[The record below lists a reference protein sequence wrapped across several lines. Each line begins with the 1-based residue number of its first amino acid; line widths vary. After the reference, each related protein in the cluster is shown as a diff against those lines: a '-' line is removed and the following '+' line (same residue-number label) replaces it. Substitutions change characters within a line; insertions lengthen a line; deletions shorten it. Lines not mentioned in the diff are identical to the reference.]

1 VIFEFDRNKS
11 DLNLQKHG
19 IDFISAQRL
28 WENKIV
34 QLKVTEL
41 PEERYLNFG
50 VLDGKHWTAVVTY
63 RGTNVRIISVRR
75 SAKKEVEYYEENVI
89 KR

>member
-1 VIFEFDRNKS
+1 MIFEFDRNKS

-19 IDFISAQRL
+19 IDFISAQKL

-63 RGTNVRIISVRR
+63 RGTNIRIISVRR
-75 SAKKEVEYYEENVI
+75 SAKKEVEYYENVI
-89 KR
+89 K

>member
-11 DLNLQKHG
+11 NLNLQKHG
-19 IDFISAQRL
+19 IDFISAQKL

-50 VLDGKHWTAVVTY
+50 VLEGKHWTAVITY
-63 RGTNVRIISVRR
+63 RGTNIRIISVRR
-75 SAKKEVEYYEENVI
+75 SAKKEVEYYENVI
-89 KR
+89 K

>member
-1 VIFEFDRNKS
+1 MVFEFDRKKS

-19 IDFISAQRL
+19 IDFVSAQKL
-28 WENKIV
+28 WKNKIV
-34 QLKVTEL
+34 QLKVTEF

-50 VLDGKHWTAVVTY
+50 VLDGKHWTAVITY
-63 RGTNVRIISVRR
+63 RGTNIRIISVRR
-75 SAKKEVEYYEENVI
+75 AAKKEAEYYENAI

>member
-1 VIFEFDRNKS
+1 MIFEFDRNKS

-28 WENKIV
+28 WENKVV

-41 PEERYLNFG
+41 PEERYFNFG

-63 RGTNVRIISVRR
+63 RGTNIRIISVRR
-75 SAKKEVEYYEENVI
+75 SAKKEVEYYENVI
-89 KR
+89 K

>member
-1 VIFEFDRNKS
+1 MICEFDRNKS

-19 IDFISAQRL
+19 IDFVSAQRL

-50 VLDGKHWTAVVTY
+50 VLYGKHWTAVITY
-63 RGTNVRIISVRR
+63 RRTNIRIISVRR
-75 SAKKEVEYYEENVI
+75 STKK
-89 KR
+89 

>member
-19 IDFISAQRL
+19 IDFISAQKL

-50 VLDGKHWTAVVTY
+50 ILDGKHWTAVITY
-63 RGTNVRIISVRR
+63 RGMNIRIISVRR
-75 SAKKEVEYYEENVI
+75 SAKKEAEYYENVI
-89 KR
+89 K

>member
-11 DLNLQKHG
+11 NLNLQKHG
-19 IDFISAQRL
+19 IDFVSAQKL

-34 QLKVTEL
+34 QLKVTEF

-50 VLDGKHWTAVVTY
+50 ILDGKHWTAVITY
-63 RGTNVRIISVRR
+63 RGMNIRIISVRR
-75 SAKKEVEYYEENVI
+75 SAKKEAKYYENVV

>member
-19 IDFISAQRL
+19 IDFVSAQKL

-34 QLKVTEL
+34 QLKVTEF

-50 VLDGKHWTAVVTY
+50 MLDGKHWTAVITY
-63 RGTNVRIISVRR
+63 RGMSIRIISVRR
-75 SAKKEVEYYEENVI
+75 SAKKEAEYYENVI

>member
-19 IDFISAQRL
+19 IDFISAQKL
-28 WENKIV
+28 WENEIV

-41 PEERYLNFG
+41 PEERYFNFG
-50 VLDGKHWTAVVTY
+50 VLDGKHWTAVITY
-63 RGTNVRIISVRR
+63 RGMNIRIISVRR
-75 SAKKEVEYYEENVI
+75 SAKKEAEYYENVI

>member
-1 VIFEFDRNKS
+1 MIFEFDRNKS

-19 IDFISAQRL
+19 IDFISAQKL

-50 VLDGKHWTAVVTY
+50 ILDGKHWTAVITY
-63 RGTNVRIISVRR
+63 RGMNIRIISVRR
-75 SAKKEVEYYEENVI
+75 SAKKEAEYYENVI
-89 KR
+89 K